1 MIDLP
6 WILSRIDLRA
16 IIDILS
22 VTLIFYWL
30 LWVIQGTRA
39 AQLVRG
45 LAILIVAV
53 VGAANL
59 LQLQALNW
67 LLSRALPALI
77 VAIPV
82 VFQPELRRA
91 LERLGHTGAWLR
103 APLSSHEVQTEEA
116 IEEITRA
123 VAQLARLRYG
133 ALIVIERETGLQ
145 DYADRGIPLD
155 ATLTQQLLVNIF
167 FPNSPLHDGAVII
180 RGNRIIAAGCVLPLS
195 ENLSDPQLGTRH
207 RAGVGITE
215 ESDAVAIIVSEET
228 GHISLAVNGRLYR
241 GLDSERL
248 RRALRTLLHIDRQR
262 RRRLAPFLPEPPLTT
277 KELSESPGTAE
288 SPPVTKEFASGPSRE
303 DTRASA
309 PRVG

>member
-1 MIDLP
+1 MTELP
-6 WILSRIDLRA
+6 WIFTRIDLRA
-16 IIDILS
+16 LVDILS
-22 VTLIFYWL
+22 VALIFYWL

-45 LAILIVAV
+45 LAIFVVAV
-53 VGAANL
+53 VGAAHL

-67 LLSRALPALI
+67 LLSQALPALI

-103 APLSSHEVQTEEA
+103 TPLSGHEPQTEET

-123 VAQLARLRYG
+123 VVQLARLRYG

-180 RGNRIIAAGCVLPLS
+180 RGNRILAAGCVLPLS
-195 ENLSDPQLGTRH
+195 ENLTDLQLGTRH

-215 ESDAVAIIVSEET
+215 ESDAIAIIVSEET
-228 GHISLAVNGRLYR
+228 GQISLAVNGRLYR
-241 GLDSERL
+241 NLDADRL
-248 RRALRTLLHIDRQR
+248 RRALRALLHVDQSG
-262 RRRLAPFLPEPPLTT
+262 RRRLPAVLSRTEPIEVTT
-277 KELSESPGTAE
+277 KETG
-288 SPPVTKEFASGPSRE
+288 SGSTRE
-303 DTRASA
+303 DARASA
-309 PRVG
+309 SRLG

>member
-1 MIDLP
+1 MPELP
-6 WILSRIDLRA
+6 WIFTRIDLRA
-16 IIDILS
+16 LVDILS

-45 LAILIVAV
+45 LVIFVILV

-59 LQLQALNW
+59 FYLQALNW
-67 LLSRALPALI
+67 LLSQALPALI

-103 APLSSHEVQTEEA
+103 TPLGSHEPQTEET
-116 IEEITRA
+116 IEEITKA
-123 VAQLARLRYG
+123 VAQLARLHYG

-155 ATLTQQLLVNIF
+155 AALTQQLLVNIF

-180 RGNRIIAAGCVLPLS
+180 RGNRILAAGCVLPLS
-195 ENLSDPQLGTRH
+195 ENLTDPQLGTRH

-215 ESDAVAIIVSEET
+215 ESDAIAIIVSEES
-228 GHISLAVNGRLYR
+228 GQISLAVNGRLYR
-241 GLDSERL
+241 NIDIERL
-248 RRALRTLLHIDRQR
+248 RRALRALLHVEGTG
-262 RRRLAPFLPEPPLTT
+262 RRRLSTLLA
-277 KELSESPGTAE
+277 SS
-288 SPPVTKEFASGPSRE
+288 ASGTDAPDAKRRREPTGATTRE
-303 DTRASA
+303 DTPAS
-309 PRVG
+309 PSRMG

>member
-1 MIDLP
+1 MIAELP
-6 WILSRIDLRA
+6 WIFTRIDLRA

-22 VTLIFYWL
+22 VALIFYWL

-45 LAILIVAV
+45 LAIFVVAV

-59 LQLQALNW
+59 LQLQALDW

-103 APLSSHEVQTEEA
+103 TPLSGHEPQTEET

-123 VAQLARLRYG
+123 VVQLARLRYG
-133 ALIVIERETGLQ
+133 ALMVIERETGLQ

-180 RGNRIIAAGCVLPLS
+180 RGNRILAAGCVLPLS

-215 ESDAVAIIVSEET
+215 ESDAIALIVSEET
-228 GHISLAVNGRLYR
+228 GQISIAVNGRLYR
-241 GLDSERL
+241 NLDAERL
-248 RRALRTLLHIDRQR
+248 SRALRALLRLDQSG
-262 RRRLAPFLPEPPLTT
+262 RRRLPAFLRPPEPVETTT
-277 KELSESPGTAE
+277 KEIG
-288 SPPVTKEFASGPSRE
+288 SGSTRE
-303 DTRASA
+303 DARASA
-309 PRVG
+309 SRLG

>member
-1 MIDLP
+1 MLELP
-6 WILSRIDLRA
+6 WIFTRLDLRA
-16 IIDILS
+16 IVDILS
-22 VTLIFYWL
+22 VSLIFYWL

-67 LLSRALPALI
+67 LLRQALPALI
-77 VAIPV
+77 IAIPV

-103 APLSSHEVQTEEA
+103 TPLTSPEVQTEET

-123 VAQLARLRYG
+123 ALQLSRLRYG

-195 ENLSDPQLGTRH
+195 ENLTDPQLGTRH
-207 RAGVGITE
+207 RAGLGITE
-215 ESDAVAIIVSEET
+215 ESDAVAIIVSEES
-228 GHISLAVNGRLYR
+228 GQISLAVNGRLYR
-241 GLDSERL
+241 NLDAERL
-248 RRALRTLLHIDRQR
+248 RRALRALLHVERAGR
-262 RRRLAPFLPEPPLTT
+262 RHIT
-277 KELSESPGTAE
+277 ELLERGTRSLSRESEAFVRESESA
-288 SPPVTKEFASGPSRE
+288 PSHQ

-309 PRVG
+309 SHQR

>member
-1 MIDLP
+1 MLELP
-6 WILSRIDLRA
+6 WIFTRIDLRA
-16 IIDILS
+16 IVDILS
-22 VTLIFYWL
+22 VALIFYWL

-45 LAILIVAV
+45 LAILIIAV

-59 LQLQALNW
+59 FQLQALNW
-67 LLSRALPALI
+67 LLRQALPALI
-77 VAIPV
+77 IAIPV

-103 APLSSHEVQTEEA
+103 TPLTSHEMQTEET
-116 IEEITRA
+116 IDEVTRA
-123 VAQLARLRYG
+123 VLQLSRLRYG

-180 RGNRIIAAGCVLPLS
+180 RGNRILAAGCVLPLS
-195 ENLSDPQLGTRH
+195 ENLLDPQLGTRH
-207 RAGVGITE
+207 RAGLGITE
-215 ESDAVAIIVSEET
+215 ESDAIAIIVSEET

-241 GLDSERL
+241 NLDAERL
-248 RRALRTLLHIDRQR
+248 RRALRALLHVERPG
-262 RRRLAPFLPEPPLTT
+262 RRRLAELLDRSTRSTSPDGESPA
-277 KELSESPGTAE
+277 KESES
-288 SPPVTKEFASGPSRE
+288 GPTRE
-303 DTRASA
+303 DARASA
-309 PRVG
+309 SRLG

>member
-1 MIDLP
+1 MTELP
-6 WILSRIDLRA
+6 WIFTRIDLRA
-16 IIDILS
+16 MVDILS
-22 VTLIFYWL
+22 VALIFYWL

-45 LAILIVAV
+45 LAIFVVAV
-53 VGAANL
+53 VGAAHL
-59 LQLQALNW
+59 LQLQGLNW
-67 LLSRALPALI
+67 LLSQALPALI

-103 APLSSHEVQTEEA
+103 TPLSGHEPQTEET

-123 VAQLARLRYG
+123 VVQLARLRYG

-180 RGNRIIAAGCVLPLS
+180 RGNRILAAGCVLPLS
-195 ENLSDPQLGTRH
+195 ENLTDLQLGTRH

-215 ESDAVAIIVSEET
+215 ESDAIAIIVSEET
-228 GHISLAVNGRLYR
+228 SQISLAVNGRLYR
-241 GLDSERL
+241 NLDAERL
-248 RRALRTLLHIDRQR
+248 RRALRALLHVDQSGP
-262 RRRLAPFLPEPPLTT
+262 RRLPAVPSRTEPIEVTT
-277 KELSESPGTAE
+277 KETG
-288 SPPVTKEFASGPSRE
+288 SGSTRE
-303 DTRASA
+303 DARASA
-309 PRVG
+309 SRLG

>member
-1 MIDLP
+1 MPELP
-6 WILSRIDLRA
+6 WIFTRLDLRA
-16 IIDILS
+16 LVDILS
-22 VTLIFYWL
+22 VTLIVYWL

-45 LAILIVAV
+45 LAILIIAV

-59 LQLQALNW
+59 FQLQALNW

-103 APLSSHEVQTEEA
+103 TPLTSHELQTEET

-123 VAQLARLRYG
+123 VHQLARVRYG

-155 ATLTQQLLVNIF
+155 ATVTQQLLVNIF

-180 RGNRIIAAGCVLPLS
+180 RGNRILAAGCVLPLS
-195 ENLSDPQLGTRH
+195 ENLTDLRLGTRH

-215 ESDAVAIIVSEET
+215 ESDAFAIIVSEET
-228 GHISLAVNGRLYR
+228 GQISLAVNGHLYR
-241 GLDSERL
+241 NFDTERL
-248 RRALRTLLHIDRQR
+248 RRALRTLLHRQGLR
-262 RRRLAPFLPEPPLTT
+262 RRRLATV
-277 KELSESPGTAE
+277 LSEKGQSSLETTTTVAIEESAE
-288 SPPVTKEFASGPSRE
+288 GFNENTDATSQKDA
-303 DTRASA
+303 RAPA
-309 PRVG
+309 PRA

>member
-1 MIDLP
+1 MTELP
-6 WILSRIDLRA
+6 WIFTRIDLRA
-16 IIDILS
+16 FVDILS
-22 VTLIFYWL
+22 VALIFYWL

-45 LAILIVAV
+45 LAIFVVAV

-67 LLSRALPALI
+67 LLSQALPALI

-103 APLSSHEVQTEEA
+103 TPLSGPELQTEET

-123 VAQLARLRYG
+123 VVQLARLRYG
-133 ALIVIERETGLQ
+133 ALIVFERETGLQ

-180 RGNRIIAAGCVLPLS
+180 RGNRILAAGCVLPLT
-195 ENLSDPQLGTRH
+195 ENLTDLHLGTRH

-215 ESDAVAIIVSEET
+215 ESDAIAIIVSEET
-228 GHISLAVNGRLYR
+228 GQISLAVNGRLYR
-241 GLDSERL
+241 NLDAERL
-248 RRALRTLLHIDRQR
+248 RRALRGLLRLDQSG
-262 RRRLAPFLPEPPLTT
+262 RRRLPPVLTRTEPVEMTT
-277 KELSESPGTAE
+277 KETG
-288 SPPVTKEFASGPSRE
+288 SGSTRE
-303 DTRASA
+303 DARASA
-309 PRVG
+309 SRLG

>member
-1 MIDLP
+1 MPELP
-6 WILSRIDLRA
+6 WIFTRIDLRA
-16 IIDILS
+16 LVDILS

-45 LAILIVAV
+45 LVIFVILV

-59 LQLQALNW
+59 FHLQALNW
-67 LLSRALPALI
+67 LLSQALPALI

-103 APLSSHEVQTEEA
+103 TPLGGHEPQTEET
-116 IEEITRA
+116 IEEVTKA

-155 ATLTQQLLVNIF
+155 AALTQQLLVNIF

-180 RGNRIIAAGCVLPLS
+180 RGNRILAAGCVLPLS

-215 ESDAVAIIVSEET
+215 ESDAVAIIVSEES
-228 GHISLAVNGRLYR
+228 GQISLAVNGRLYR
-241 GLDSERL
+241 NIDIERL
-248 RRALRTLLHIDRQR
+248 RRALRALLHVEGTR
-262 RRRLAPFLPEPPLTT
+262 RRRLSTLLASSTSGADALDTERRRELTGAT
-277 KELSESPGTAE
+277 T
-288 SPPVTKEFASGPSRE
+288 RE
-303 DTRASA
+303 DTPAS
-309 PRVG
+309 PSRMG

>member
-1 MIDLP
+1 MTELP
-6 WILSRIDLRA
+6 WIFTRIDLRA
-16 IIDILS
+16 MVDILS
-22 VTLIFYWL
+22 VALIFYWL

-45 LAILIVAV
+45 LAIFVVAV
-53 VGAANL
+53 VGAAHL
-59 LQLQALNW
+59 LELQALNW
-67 LLSRALPALI
+67 LLSQALPALI

-103 APLSSHEVQTEEA
+103 TPLSGHEPQTEET

-123 VAQLARLRYG
+123 VVQLARLRYG

-180 RGNRIIAAGCVLPLS
+180 RGNRILAAGCVLPLS
-195 ENLSDPQLGTRH
+195 ENLTDLQLGTRH

-215 ESDAVAIIVSEET
+215 ESDAIAIIVSEET
-228 GHISLAVNGRLYR
+228 GQISLAVNGRLYR
-241 GLDSERL
+241 NLDAERL
-248 RRALRTLLHIDRQR
+248 RRALRALLHVDQSG
-262 RRRLAPFLPEPPLTT
+262 RRRLPAVLSRTEPIEVTT
-277 KELSESPGTAE
+277 KETG
-288 SPPVTKEFASGPSRE
+288 SGSTRE
-303 DTRASA
+303 DARASA
-309 PRVG
+309 SRLG

>member
-1 MIDLP
+1 MIELP
-6 WILSRIDLRA
+6 WIFTRIDLRA
-16 IIDILS
+16 MVDILS
-22 VTLIFYWL
+22 VALIFYWL

-45 LAILIVAV
+45 LAIFVVAV
-53 VGAANL
+53 VGAAHL

-67 LLSRALPALI
+67 LLSQALPALI

-103 APLSSHEVQTEEA
+103 TPLGGHEPQTEET
-116 IEEITRA
+116 IEEVTRA
-123 VAQLARLRYG
+123 VVQLARLRYG

-180 RGNRIIAAGCVLPLS
+180 RGNRILAAGCVLPLS
-195 ENLSDPQLGTRH
+195 ENLTGLHLGTRH

-215 ESDAVAIIVSEET
+215 ESDAIAIIVSEET
-228 GHISLAVNGRLYR
+228 GQISLAVNGRLYQN
-241 GLDSERL
+241 LEAERL
-248 RRALRTLLHIDRQR
+248 RRALRALLHLDQSG
-262 RRRLAPFLPEPPLTT
+262 RRRLPLVSNRAESIEVTT
-277 KELSESPGTAE
+277 KETG
-288 SPPVTKEFASGPSRE
+288 SGSTRE
-303 DTRASA
+303 DARASA
-309 PRVG
+309 SRLG

>member
-1 MIDLP
+1 MPELP
-6 WILSRIDLRA
+6 WIFTRIDLRA
-16 IIDILS
+16 LVDILS

-45 LAILIVAV
+45 LVILVILV

-59 LQLQALNW
+59 FHLQALNW
-67 LLSRALPALI
+67 LLSQALPALI

-103 APLSSHEVQTEEA
+103 TPLGGHEPQTEET
-116 IEEITRA
+116 IEEVTKA

-155 ATLTQQLLVNIF
+155 AALTQQLLVNIF

-180 RGNRIIAAGCVLPLS
+180 RGNRILAAGCVLPLS

-215 ESDAVAIIVSEET
+215 ESDAVAIIVSEES
-228 GHISLAVNGRLYR
+228 GQISLAVNGRLYR
-241 GLDSERL
+241 NIDIERL
-248 RRALRTLLHIDRQR
+248 RRALRALLHVEGTR
-262 RRRLAPFLPEPPLTT
+262 RRRLSTLLASSTSGADALDTERRRELTGAT
-277 KELSESPGTAE
+277 T
-288 SPPVTKEFASGPSRE
+288 RE
-303 DTRASA
+303 DTPAS
-309 PRVG
+309 PSRMG

>member
-1 MIDLP
+1 MLELP
-6 WILSRIDLRA
+6 WIFTRLDLRA
-16 IIDILS
+16 IVDILS
-22 VTLIFYWL
+22 VSLIFYWL

-45 LAILIVAV
+45 LAILIIAV

-67 LLSRALPALI
+67 LLRQALPALI
-77 VAIPV
+77 IAIPV

-103 APLSSHEVQTEEA
+103 TPLTSPEVQTEET

-123 VAQLARLRYG
+123 ALQLSRLRYG

-195 ENLSDPQLGTRH
+195 ENLTDPQLGTRH
-207 RAGVGITE
+207 RAGLGITE
-215 ESDAVAIIVSEET
+215 ESDAVAIIVSEES
-228 GHISLAVNGRLYR
+228 GQISLAVNGRLYR
-241 GLDSERL
+241 NLDAERL
-248 RRALRTLLHIDRQR
+248 RRALRALLHIERAGR
-262 RRRLAPFLPEPPLTT
+262 RHIT
-277 KELSESPGTAE
+277 ELLERGTR
-288 SPPVTKEFASGPSRE
+288 SLSRE
-303 DTRASA
+303 SEAFVRESEGAPSHQDTRASA
-309 PRVG
+309 SHQR